1 MTSCLSKLKVTPKFC
16 FPFKISDDPTAS
28 NIYTYMTSLLEQFVI
43 KNRILT
49 HFFNDRKKLLIF
61 ALRLGVKCAW
71 SSSWSCAPGYSSS
84 WSSAPSCSSSWSS
97 ASSCSTRGGYRR
109 GCTYTCTSLKEK
121 KIKKNYTNYQVI
133 IDQQI
138 IFKILNKSFKLQS
151 YLQYLRYAILGRS
164 RCSGIVCWNLWWVCC
179 WDWRCWLSRIMWCLT
194 LLSRKGCKGLKSL
207 TKKMYMS
214 R

>member
-1 MTSCLSKLKVTPKFC
+1 MTERSCW
-16 FPFKISDDPTAS
+16 
-28 NIYTYMTSLLEQFVI
+28 YLLW
-43 KNRILT
+43 
-49 HFFNDRKKLLIF
+49 DW
-61 ALRLGVKCAW
+61 G
-71 SSSWSCAPGYSSS
+71 
-84 WSSAPSCSSSWSS
+84 SSAPGVAPGVVLLAIVAPGVVLLAVVAPGVVLLAVVPAVDTDGAVPILALVW
-97 ASSCSTRGGYRR
+97 
-109 GCTYTCTSLKEK
+109 KKK